1 MKKESRSHGP
11 IRQGISLLTS
21 AAFLF
26 VLVFVAP
33 AQAATSTYT
42 TISAEPIPNVDV
54 VGAANLQKIL
64 GIGYSNLELWS
75 TRLLGQCRMADSVIS
90 ALSANGA
97 ISTVNSSNTQS
108 EVEAG
113 GFEAVTDP
121 TFVLTLRD
129 SGAGAV
135 SASDVAVLDNA
146 LGYVLNQG
154 GTVHFSLNNP
164 KAYDFSLDYSV
175 IGFSQSL
182 SGLQAKAFF
191 DYLGTIDPALWSGTY
206 AGFTQTGNKMVFLK
220 PAASKQQFISGLST
234 AASTYPSARFETLNN
249 NGQPTTAKA
258 GISFPANDWL
268 LFPGGDQYLAN
279 IGNSAKLRSDL
290 AALRQKHLSAVANLL
305 NAIDKGNV
313 SNYLDHQFQCPR

>member
-1 MKKESRSHGP
+1 MKKESRSYSN
-11 IRQGISLLTS
+11 IRKGISLLTS
-21 AAFLF
+21 AVLLF
-26 VLVFVAP
+26 VLVFVQP
-33 AQAATSTYT
+33 SHAATATYT
-42 TISAEPIPNVDV
+42 YISAEPIPNIDV

-64 GIGYSNLELWS
+64 GLGYSNLELWS
-75 TRLLGQCRMADSVIS
+75 TRLLVQCRMADNVIS
-90 ALSANGA
+90 ALSASGA
-97 ISTVNSSNTQS
+97 ISTVNPANTQS
-108 EVEAG
+108 AVAAG

-135 SASDVAVLDNA
+135 GAGDVGVLDNA

-154 GTVHFSLNNP
+154 RTVHFSLSNP
-164 KAYDFSLDYSV
+164 KAYDFSLDYAV

-191 DYLGTIDPALWSGTY
+191 DHLGTIDSALWSGTY
-206 AGFTQTGNKMVFLK
+206 AGFTQIGNKMVFLK
-220 PAASKQQFISGLST
+220 PAASKQEFISGLST
-234 AASTYPSARFETLNN
+234 AASTYPSAAYETLNN

-290 AALRQKHLSAVANLL
+290 AALRQKHLSAVVDLL
-305 NAIDKGNV
+305 KAIDKGNV
-313 SNYLDHQFQCPR
+313 TNYLNHFQCP